1 MNLKLG
7 YKTRKLLEAVAE
19 ISKMFATINLVLLLG
34 HWIGIV
40 TLNDS
45 YTIKGIFGVI
55 SMIGLYILSVAVH
68 LYLLKDE

>member
-1 MNLKLG
+1 MNSKLG

-40 TLNDS
+40 
-45 YTIKGIFGVI
+45 
-55 SMIGLYILSVAVH
+55 IL
-68 LYLLKDE
+68 